1 MSAYNRSHQRNID
14 AQSEPDTDDRV
25 AALTEQL
32 VNERA
37 DSPRHVAEALD
48 ELGGWSDHNDDGN
61 TIFSADLAAAL
72 MGGPGAREA
81 YFATLDQKVRTY
93 LARDAS
99 TDAEFRVS
107 QQIAEAEEMRAESR
121 MAVAA

>member
-1 MSAYNRSHQRNID
+1 MTGYNRTHQLRID
-14 AQSEPDTDDRV
+14 NQSEPETADRV
-25 AALTEQL
+25 AELTEQL
-32 VNERA
+32 VDERA
-37 DSPRHVAEALD
+37 ESPRHVAEALD

-81 YFATLDQKVRTY
+81 YFAELDQKVRTY

-121 MAVAA
+121 MGRAA

>member
-1 MSAYNRSHQRNID
+1 MLDNYDN
-14 AQSEPDTDDRV
+14 RV
-25 AALTEQL
+25 ASLTEEI
-32 VNERA
+32 VNERIE
-37 DSPRHVAEALD
+37 SPRRVAEALD
-48 ELGGWSDHNDDGN
+48 ELGGGSDHNSDGN
-61 TIFSADLAAAL
+61 THFSADLAVAL

-81 YFATLDQKVRTY
+81 YFATLEQKVRTY

-121 MAVAA
+121 SRWAA